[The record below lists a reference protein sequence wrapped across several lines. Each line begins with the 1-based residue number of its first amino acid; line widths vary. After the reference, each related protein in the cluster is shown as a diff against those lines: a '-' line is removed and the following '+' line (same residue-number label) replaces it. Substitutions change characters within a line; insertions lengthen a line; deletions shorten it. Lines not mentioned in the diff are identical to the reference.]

1 MRVKSSENGEEA
13 EMNPADADA
22 VAEYLKDGGHI
33 VRVQEAVLA
42 TGQDVIEYLAAR
54 GHHARYCEGD
64 RKLYLC
70 DGKRYGEAAL
80 VDLANRHRR
89 MQGLAP
95 FALRL
100 DATPLRTTRSRKPG
114 KGAASEMG

>member
-1 MRVKSSENGEEA
+1 MEEA
-13 EMNPADADA
+13 ESHPADAEA

-33 VRVQEAVLA
+33 VKVQEAVLA
-42 TGQDVIEYLAAR
+42 TEQDVIEYLAAR

-64 RKLYLC
+64 SRLYLC

-80 VDLANRHRR
+80 VLLANQHRR
-89 MQGLAP
+89 TQGLAP

-100 DATPLRTTRSRKPG
+100 DATPLRTLSSKKRVASHG
-114 KGAASEMG
+114 SASEMG